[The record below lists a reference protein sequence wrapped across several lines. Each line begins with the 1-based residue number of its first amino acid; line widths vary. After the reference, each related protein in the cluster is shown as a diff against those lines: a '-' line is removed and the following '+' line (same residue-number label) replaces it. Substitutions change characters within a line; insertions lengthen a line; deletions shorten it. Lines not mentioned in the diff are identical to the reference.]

1 MKCLL
6 CDKDLQTEIT
16 FSNLL
21 CFKREEELVCESCI
35 SSFETIGGNHCPSCF
50 KKGMSIICQDCQF
63 WCKKGVNVASKI
75 LDLLIEDFLAFV
87 VLRFNVYP
95 ESWSKDRC
103 NEFSN
108 ALVKDGLIV
117 DPLSDIQ
124 PDIRSYDIKRV
135 ASIYFDTSGSR
146 VWTKAWFNGSEK
158 GENAIEINRDM
169 AIKFNKNEIS
179 RDVWLSRFFPKQ
191 MQNVR
196 KAVSEAKMQVFGIKQ

>member
-1 MKCLL
+1 MLFRSL
-6 CDKDLQTEIT
+6 
-16 FSNLL
+16 S
-21 CFKREEELVCESCI
+21 
-35 SSFETIGGNHCPSCF
+35 
-50 KKGMSIICQDCQF
+50 
-63 WCKKGVNVASKI
+63 KKGVNVASKI

-103 NEFSN
+103 KEFSN
-108 ALVKDGLIV
+108 VLVNDGLIV